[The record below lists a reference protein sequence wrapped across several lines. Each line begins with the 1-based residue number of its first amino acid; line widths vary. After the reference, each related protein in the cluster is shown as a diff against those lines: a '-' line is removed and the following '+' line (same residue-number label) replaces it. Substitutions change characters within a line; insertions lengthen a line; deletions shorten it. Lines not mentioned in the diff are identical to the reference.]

1 MNSDKIRERFG
12 HYGVELLEQ
21 SPRTRLASLYSLSDE
36 QRITRTLA
44 LTRFELPAHP
54 AVEEQDAQ
62 IRSGESIGAT
72 LRQAGWTVVKNKTT
86 DCQVTAGRRFA
97 LLGGSTLNPEAGVL
111 LRVYS
116 LSVLK
121 GDLAIDYATIAE
133 AYHCEHIA
141 PSSELPPADAV
152 IASLAG
158 SQALALTDLLTA
170 MGQND

>member
-21 SPRTRLASLYSLSDE
+21 SPGTRLASLYSLSGE

-54 AVEEQDAQ
+54 AVDEQDAQ

-86 DCQVTAGRRFA
+86 DCQVIAGQRFA
-97 LLGGSTLNPEAGVL
+97 LLGGATLSPEDRVL

-116 LSVLK
+116 LSVVK
-121 GDLAIDYATIAE
+121 GDLAIDYASIAE

-141 PSSELPPADAV
+141 PASELPSADAV
-152 IASLAG
+152 TASLAG
-158 SQALALTDLLTA
+158 SQALALTGLLTA
-170 MGQND
+170 MQQSD

>member
-72 LRQAGWTVVKNKTT
+72 LRQAGWTVVKNNTI

-97 LLGGSTLNPEAGVL
+97 LLGGATLSPEDSVL
-111 LRVYS
+111 LRVYT
-116 LSVLK
+116 LSVVK
-121 GDLAIDYATIAE
+121 QDLALDYAIIAE

-141 PSSELPPADAV
+141 TPGDLPPAKSI
-152 IASLAG
+152 IASLTS
-158 SQALALTDLLTA
+158 SQALALTDLLAA
-170 MGQND
+170 MQKSG